1 MLLGALIVLLFGV
14 RFFLSTRPRVACA
27 SPAIL
32 PSAAWMA
39 LASQEKTIGI
49 ILPATRGG
57 ADSVA
62 ARLLPAFRRALL
74 RAPRLVASAKTAT
87 HSLDQTGYV
96 GIGTT
101 NPAAPLHIYVASGAT
116 EEQQSGSSVCTHTPS
131 TSSETIACSSDRRL
145 KTDIVDS
152 ESVLGWLER
161 LRVRDFTVKETGQ
174 RKTGVIAQEVQ
185 NISPDMVHM
194 ESNGFYAVDEP
205 NPWKLVKAI
214 QELFA
219 AIQDLEHLFEPDHE
233 ALAQLK
239 AENAKLEA
247 ANDREAAA
255 IDRLRREFEAY
266 RAKHP

>member
-14 RFFLSTRPRVACA
+14 RFFLSIPPRVTCA

-39 LASQEKTIGI
+39 LASQEKTIGT

-57 ADSVA
+57 GADRVA
-62 ARLLPAFRRALL
+62 ARLLPAFRRAAAL
-74 RAPRLVASAKTAT
+74 RLGARSKTAT
-87 HSLDQTGYV
+87 RSLDQNGCV

-101 NPAAPLHIYVASGAT
+101 NPAEPLHIYAASGAT
-116 EEQQSGSSVCTHTPS
+116 EEQQSGSAVCTHTPS

-174 RKTGVIAQEVQ
+174 RKTGVIAQEVL

-214 QELFA
+214 QEL
-219 AIQDLEHLFEPDHE
+219 
-233 ALAQLK
+233 K
-239 AENAKLEA
+239 AENDSLRADLDEAQA
-247 ANDREAAA
+247 ANDNEAAA
-255 IDRLRREFEAY
+255 IEGLRREFEAY

>member
-1 MLLGALIVLLFGV
+1 MPPRKKRSLQFCPQHGTPALIASPRGCCRLFG
-14 RFFLSTRPRVACA
+14 A
-27 SPAIL
+27 S
-32 PSAAWMA
+32 
-39 LASQEKTIGI
+39 
-49 ILPATRGG
+49 R
-57 ADSVA
+57 
-62 ARLLPAFRRALL
+62 RRAL
-74 RAPRLVASAKTAT
+74 VASSKTAT
-87 HSLDQTGYV
+87 RSLEQNGSV

-101 NPAAPLHIYVASGAT
+101 NPAAPLHIYAASGAT
-116 EEQQSGSSVCTHTPS
+116 EEQQSGSAVCTHTPS

-152 ESVLGWLER
+152 ESVLGWVER
-161 LRVRDFTVKETGQ
+161 LRVRDFTVKETGE

-185 NISPDMVHM
+185 IISPDMVHM

-247 ANDREAAA
+247 ANDNEAAA
-255 IDRLRREFEAY
+255 IDRLRREFESRGPSIREASV
-266 RAKHP
+266 PGQPGL

>member
-14 RFFLSTRPRVACA
+14 RFFLSICPRVACA

-39 LASQEKTIGI
+39 LASQEKTIAT
-49 ILPATRGG
+49 ILPATRGAG
-57 ADSVA
+57 VDRVA
-62 ARLLPAFRRALL
+62 ARLLSAFRRVP
-74 RAPRLVASAKTAT
+74 APRLVARSKTAT
-87 HSLDQTGYV
+87 RSLGQNGYV

-101 NPAAPLHIYVASGAT
+101 NPAAPLHIYAASGAT
-116 EEQQSGSSVCTHTPS
+116 EEQQSGSAVCTHTPS

-161 LRVRDFTVKETGQ
+161 LRVRDFTVRETGQ

-185 NISPDMVHM
+185 IISPDMVHM

-219 AIQDLEHLFEPDHE
+219 AIQHLEHLFEPDHE

-247 ANDREAAA
+247 ANDNEAAA